1 MNRHTAERVVT
12 CSLVAM
18 MLVGLALLYAAVWVN
33 GWLQDRLIF
42 TGLLTLFIPVGALPA
57 AVHIPDPTQE
67 QAIP

>member
-1 MNRHTAERVVT
+1 MNRPTAGQVVI

-18 MLVGLALLYAAVWVN
+18 MFVGLALLYAAVWVN

-57 AVHIPDPTQE
+57 AVSFFND
-67 QAIP
+67 